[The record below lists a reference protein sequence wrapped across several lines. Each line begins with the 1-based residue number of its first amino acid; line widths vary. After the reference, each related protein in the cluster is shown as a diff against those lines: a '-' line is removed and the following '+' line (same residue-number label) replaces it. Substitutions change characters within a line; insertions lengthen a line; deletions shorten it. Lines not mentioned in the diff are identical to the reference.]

1 MNRWCLGLCQ
11 GSTGKGVRCWPAALG
26 GGEVEDL
33 EGGAE
38 VLRLTVKR
46 PFSAAGAARVRGE
59 VGKGRAGFRAEAEG
73 LEPRGCI
80 RGKGS

>member
-1 MNRWCLGLCQ
+1 M
-11 GSTGKGVRCWPAALG
+11 
-26 GGEVEDL
+26 

-38 VLRLTVKR
+38 VLRLTVER
-46 PFSAAGAARVRGE
+46 PFSAAGTARVRGE
-59 VGKGRAGFRAEAEG
+59 VERGRAGFRAEAEG